1 MTFAGERIF
10 DGVGGLTSDI
20 GRIRATERVV
30 HVALRLPAR

>member
-20 GRIRATERVV
+20 GRIRATEHVV